1 MDYVLS
7 EALAYKSE
15 GLPSALVMYDIMCQY
30 GVHMVRRFNHSP
42 YIQLPPEMEIYKGIG
57 LFHVHGHKEDCF
69 AKFAPNF
76 IFGAGMVAGEI
87 IESDWPFLNAV
98 AATTRFMTEAH
109 RREVLDHHLNDMN
122 FMKLLRTR
130 ECPGL
135 VWNIFLTF
143 FSGGIGEEI
152 KIGLRRSSGKRA
164 SPSGPL

>member
-42 YIQLPPEMEIYKGIG
+42 YIQLPPQMEIYKGIG

-69 AKFAPNF
+69 SKFAPNF

-87 IESDWPFLNAV
+87 IESDWPFLNSV

-109 RREVLDHHLNDMN
+109 RREVLDLHLNDMN

-130 ECPGL
+130 EYPG
-135 VWNIFLTF
+135 VV
-143 FSGGIGEEI
+143 
-152 KIGLRRSSGKRA
+152 
-164 SPSGPL
+164 